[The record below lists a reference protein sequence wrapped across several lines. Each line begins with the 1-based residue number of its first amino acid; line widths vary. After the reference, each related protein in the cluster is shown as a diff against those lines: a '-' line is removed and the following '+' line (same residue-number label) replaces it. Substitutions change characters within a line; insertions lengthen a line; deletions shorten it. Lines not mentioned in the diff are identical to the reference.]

1 MTAVEEGAL
10 NGDCRSVVSVEGSC
24 VDLETMDF
32 TTGDSKLLKV
42 NTIIFK
48 LFLIA
53 VPTLMM
59 TQSAGALL
67 CLLVSHLELTRILA
81 LQNL

>member
-1 MTAVEEGAL
+1 MAALKEGAL
-10 NGDCRSVVSVEGSC
+10 NGDRRSVVPTEESC

-32 TTGDSKLLKV
+32 TTGNSKLLKV
-42 NTIIFK
+42 ITLIFSCYK
-48 LFLIA
+48 GSFIT

-67 CLLVSHLELTRILA
+67 CLLVSHLESTVY
-81 LQNL
+81 